1 MSEPEAC
8 SSDIGRAQISDER
21 IARRTANAFANAIN
35 EPGDHQP
42 LYGGG
47 EGEDRLR
54 EGSQAVTE
62 RGKKLPAAKPVT
74 ESAGEH
80 FHDEGC
86 RFSDTFDDA
95 NGECRGAECHYEI
108 ERQKGVDHLRRDV
121 HEHRDEAKRPDPCW
135 DRAHALGGE
144 RLLSHAARLALVA
157 HVRLAVPR
165 PARLRG
171 ASTARP

>member
-1 MSEPEAC
+1 LSEPEAC

-108 ERQKGVDHLRRDV
+108 ERQKGVDHLRQMSMSIETKPSAQTPAGIALTLLDWPARRFGDGYGASGARPAQPRRPRDR
-121 HEHRDEAKRPDPCW
+121 ET
-135 DRAHALGGE
+135 
-144 RLLSHAARLALVA
+144 
-157 HVRLAVPR
+157 HVRDQC
-165 PARLRG
+165 
-171 ASTARP
+171 